1 MVHSVK
7 SVLLFSAA
15 ALLIGVGAFLFVAG
29 AETDRRVNTII
40 PRPRPDVSEAARRL
54 HQRLLVADLHADTLL
69 WARDPLERS
78 ARGHVD
84 VPRLLEGNVALQAF
98 TVVTKTPRHLNIEN
112 NDDRSD
118 NVTLLAMAQRWPP
131 ATWFSLKARAL
142 YQARRLDTAA
152 ARSGGRL
159 TVVRSRS
166 ELTAYLRRRRAEAGI
181 TAGLLGL
188 EGAHALE
195 GEPGN
200 LDVLFQAGFRMVG
213 LVHFFDNELGG
224 SAHGLAKGGLTAKGR
239 DLVRRLEA
247 RRMLLDLAHA
257 SPPTIRDALAIA
269 TRPVVVSH
277 TGVKGTCDNVRN
289 LDDDALRGVAR
300 TGGLVGIGFWQTAV
314 CGTGGRAVARAIRYA
329 AAVAGID
336 HVALGSD
343 FDGAVAEPFDTTGL
357 VEITDALLAEGFTE
371 PEVEKVMGG
380 NVFRLL
386 SEALP

>member
-1 MVHSVK
+1 MAPLLKV
-7 SVLLFSAA
+7 VLIFSAA
-15 ALLIGVGAFLFVAG
+15 ALVIGVGAFLLVAG

-54 HQRLLVADLHADTLL
+54 HPRLLVADLHADTLL

-98 TVVTKTPRHLNIEN
+98 TVVTKTPRHLNIES

-131 ATWFSLKARAL
+131 ATWFSLKERAL

-166 ELTAYLRRRRAEAGI
+166 ELVAYLRRRRAEAGI

-195 GEPGN
+195 GDPGN

-224 SAHGLAKGGLTAKGR
+224 SAHGLAKGGLTAKGG
-239 DLVRRLEA
+239 DLVRRLEE
-247 RRMLLDLAHA
+247 RRILLDLAHA

-329 AAVAGID
+329 VGVAGID

-357 VEITDALLAEGFTE
+357 VEITDALLAEGFTDAQ
-371 PEVEKVMGG
+371 VEQVMGG

>member
-1 MVHSVK
+1 MARLLK
-7 SVLLFSAA
+7 AVLILSA
-15 ALLIGVGAFLFVAG
+15 ALLIVVGAFLFFA
-29 AETDRRVNTII
+29 AEATDRRVNTII
-40 PRPRPDVSEAARRL
+40 PRRRPVVSEAARRL

-78 ARGHVD
+78 TRGHVD
-84 VPRLLEGNVALQAF
+84 VPRLREGNVTLQAF
-98 TVVTKTPRHLNIEN
+98 TVVTKTPRHLNIES

-131 ATWFSLKARAL
+131 ATWFSLKERAL
-142 YQARRLDTAA
+142 YQARRLETAA
-152 ARSGGRL
+152 ARSRGRL
-159 TVVRSRS
+159 TVVGSRS
-166 ELTAYLRRRRAEAGI
+166 DLAAFLRRRRAEPGI
-181 TAGLLGL
+181 IAGLLGL

-195 GEPGN
+195 GEPAN
-200 LDVLFQAGFRMVG
+200 LDVLFEAGFRMVG
-213 LVHFFDNELGG
+213 LVHFFDSEFGG
-224 SAHGLAKGGLTAKGR
+224 SAHGVAKGGLTAEGR
-239 DLVRRLEA
+239 DLVRRLEE

-257 SPPTIRDALAIA
+257 SPLTIRDALAVA

-314 CGTGGRAVARAIRYA
+314 CGTGGPAVARAIRHA
-329 AAVAGID
+329 AGVAGID

-371 PEVEKVMGG
+371 AQVGQVMGG

>member
-1 MVHSVK
+1 MK
-7 SVLLFSAA
+7 TVLAWSLVAILLLGAA
-15 ALLIGVGAFLFVAG
+15 GFFFIAADQ
-29 AETDRRVNTII
+29 TDRRSNTVI
-40 PRPRPDVSEAARRL
+40 PRRRPAVSEAARRL

-69 WARDPLERS
+69 WHRDLLRRS

-84 VPRLLEGNVALQAF
+84 VPRLLEGNIALQAF
-98 TVVTKTPRHLNIEN
+98 TVVTKTPRHLNIES

-118 NVTLLAMAQRWPP
+118 DVTLLAMAQRWPP
-131 ATWFSLKARAL
+131 ATWFSLKERAQ

-166 ELTAYLRRRRAEAGI
+166 DLAAYLARRRLERGI
-181 TAGLLGL
+181 TAGFLGL

-195 GEPGN
+195 GD
-200 LDVLFQAGFRMVG
+200 LWSVDDLFGAGFRMVG
-213 LVHFFDNELGG
+213 LVHFFDNEFGG
-224 SAHGLAKGGLTAKGR
+224 SAHGVAKGGLTGKGR
-239 DLVRRLEA
+239 DLVRRLEQ
-247 RRMLLDLAHA
+247 RRMLVDLAHA
-257 SPPTIRDALAIA
+257 SPRTIRDALAIA

-300 TGGLVGIGFWQTAV
+300 TGGIVGIGYWQTAV
-314 CGTGGRAVARAIRYA
+314 CGTDGRAVARAIRHA
-329 AAVAGID
+329 AGVAGID
-336 HVALGSD
+336 HVGLGSD
-343 FDGAVAEPFDTTGL
+343 FDGAVAQPFDTTGL

-371 PEVEKVMGG
+371 AQVEQVMGG

>member
-1 MVHSVK
+1 VAR
-7 SVLLFSAA
+7 LIAGGALAALILAA
-15 ALLIGVGAFLFVAG
+15 ACFFLLAADT
-29 AETDRRVNTII
+29 TDRRVNTII
-40 PRPRPDVSEAARRL
+40 ARSRPDISEAARRL

-69 WARDPLERS
+69 WSRDLLERS
-78 ARGHVD
+78 PRGHVD
-84 VPRLLEGNVALQAF
+84 VPRLREGNVALQAF
-98 TVVTKTPRHLNIEN
+98 TVVTKAPRHLNIES

-131 ATWFSLKARAL
+131 STWFSLKERAL

-159 TVVRSRS
+159 TVARSRS
-166 ELTAYLRRRRAEAGI
+166 DLAAFLRRRRAEPGI
-181 TAGLLGL
+181 IAGLLGL

-195 GEPGN
+195 GDPDN
-200 LDVLFQAGFRMVG
+200 LDALFAAGFRMVG
-213 LVHFFDNELGG
+213 LVHFFDNDLGG
-224 SAHGLAKGGLTAKGR
+224 SAHGVGKGGLTAKGR
-239 DLVRRLEA
+239 DLVRRLEE

-257 SPPTIRDALAIA
+257 SPDTIRDALAVA

-277 TGVKGTCDNVRN
+277 TGVRGTCDNVRN

-314 CGTGGRAVARAIRYA
+314 CGTGGPAVARAIRHA
-329 AAVAGID
+329 AGVAGIE

-343 FDGAVAEPFDTTGL
+343 FDGAVAEPFDATGL

-371 PEVEKVMGG
+371 AQVEQVMGG

>member
-1 MVHSVK
+1 MAGADFITVP
-7 SVLLFSAA
+7 SAFTKVTGEAQLIDALRAGDERAFA
-15 ALLIGVGAFLFVAG
+15 ALVDQHTPAML
-29 AETDRRVNTII
+29 RV
-40 PRPRPDVSEAARRL
+40 
-54 HQRLLVADLHADTLL
+54 
-69 WARDPLERS
+69 
-78 ARGHVD
+78 ARGY
-84 VPRLLEGNVALQAF
+84 VPSREIAEEVVQEAWIAMLKGIGRFEGRSSLRAGF
-98 TVVTKTPRHLNIEN
+98 GIFF
-112 NDDRSD
+112 DRIDD

-131 ATWFSLKARAL
+131 ATWFSLKERAL

-166 ELTAYLRRRRAEAGI
+166 DLAAFLRRRRAEPGI
-181 TAGLLGL
+181 VAGLLGL

-195 GEPGN
+195 DDPAN
-200 LDVLFQAGFRMVG
+200 LGALFAAGFRMVG

-224 SAHGLAKGGLTAKGR
+224 SAHGVRKGGLTAKGR
-239 DLVRRLEA
+239 DLVRGLEE

-257 SPPTIRDALAIA
+257 SPDTIHDALAAA

-277 TGVKGTCDNVRN
+277 TGVRGTCDNGRN

-314 CGTGGRAVARAIRYA
+314 CGTGGPAVARAIRYA
-329 AAVAGID
+329 SGVAGID

-343 FDGAVAEPFDTTGL
+343 FDGAVAEPFDATGL
-357 VEITDALLAEGFTE
+357 VEVTDALLAEGFTE
-371 PEVEKVMGG
+371 AQVEQVMGG

-386 SEALP
+386 AEALP